1 MKFPRVFLCRS
12 LWIEE
17 SIERS
22 IIQSC
27 DDIGISGLA
36 VWVRDMQLPL
46 FILSRSE
53 LRAKSAPRK
62 LQTLVGMWTSHGD
75 GFRVKFAIFQ
85 KIEISR
91 HRITQIVLLLP
102 LEGLGKSIF
111 DCQ

>member
-1 MKFPRVFLCRS
+1 M
-12 LWIEE
+12 EE
-17 SIERS
+17 GIERS

-27 DDIGISGLA
+27 DDIRISGFA
-36 VWVRDMQLPL
+36 IRVSDAQLPL

-53 LRAKSAPRK
+53 LRAKGAPRK
-62 LQTLVGMWTSHGD
+62 LQTLVGTWTSHGD
-75 GFRVKFAIFQ
+75 GFRVKLAIFQ

-102 LEGLGKSIF
+102 SESVGVSIF